1 MKPSCPGSQSKIDH
15 ERSGSK
21 QASHRISKS
30 WRPRARKE
38 NVLRAGQT
46 AKASGSG
53 SAPAS
58 CTHVLGRGRD
68 RETREGPF
76 ILCVARCALHSRVR
90 CGGATTFSRV
100 SAKSSCRWRMAAW
113 MKFQGRP
120 WSMCRGIN
128 TVLPLRSALK
138 NSISSSILNI
148 HIRHVFTLGF
158 CTYLFVVP
166 LNLLC
171 IF

>member
-1 MKPSCPGSQSKIDH
+1 MPVKPPS
-15 ERSGSK
+15 
-21 QASHRISKS
+21 
-30 WRPRARKE
+30 
-38 NVLRAGQT
+38 LAGQ
-46 AKASGSG
+46 ALHRR
-53 SAPAS
+53 
-58 CTHVLGRGRD
+58 HVLGRGGIEK
-68 RETREGPF
+68 RERPGPF
-76 ILCVARCALHSRVR
+76 ILCVRCALHSRVR

-100 SAKSSCRWRMAAW
+100 SPKSSCRWRMAAW

-120 WSMCRGIN
+120 WSMCRGIS

-138 NSISSSILNI
+138 NYISSSILNI

-171 IF
+171 AYFSFT